1 MNGQPSFHGAE
12 TDLQVSCS
20 FTLEEAWAL
29 VNRCLQSRES
39 DCPMVRAAI
48 ERLARAAAA
57 KEVAENP
64 ARNLYRL
71 QG

>member
-1 MNGQPSFHGAE
+1 MNGQPSFHGPE
-12 TDLQVSCS
+12 SDNQVSCA

-39 DCPMVRAAI
+39 DCPVVKAAI
-48 ERLARAAAA
+48 EKLARAAAA
-57 KEVAENP
+57 KEVANSP
-64 ARNLYRL
+64 HRNLYGM